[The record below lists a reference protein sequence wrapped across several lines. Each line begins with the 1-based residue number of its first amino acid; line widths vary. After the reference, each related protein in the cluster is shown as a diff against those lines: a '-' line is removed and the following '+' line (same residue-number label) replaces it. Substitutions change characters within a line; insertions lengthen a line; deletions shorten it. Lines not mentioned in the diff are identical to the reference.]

1 MINVLIVD
9 DHSIVRDGIKFL
21 LLNHQKIKIVD
32 ECSNGK
38 EAVDYLENHH
48 PDVILMDINTPEMN
62 GIEATEII
70 SKKYGDIKIIALTMY
85 SERSFITKIL
95 KAGASGYLLKE
106 TSFKE
111 IEEAILS
118 VMDGENYFSKKV
130 SDIILSSYL
139 NKRKKRNYNGLA
151 LIDDLSKRELQVL
164 KLIAD
169 GFTNNKIAEEL
180 ILSIRTVETHR
191 RNLHQK
197 LGVHNTAGLVKFAAE
212 NDLIG

>member
-21 LLNHQKIKIVD
+21 LSNHKKIKIVD
-32 ECSNGK
+32 ECNNGK
-38 EAVDYLENHH
+38 EAVDYVENNK

-62 GIEATEII
+62 GIDATEII
-70 SKKYGDIKIIALTMY
+70 SQKHMDIKIIALTMY
-85 SERSFITKIL
+85 NERAFVTKIL

-106 TSFKE
+106 SNVKE
-111 IEEAILS
+111 IEEAILT
-118 VMDGENYFSKKV
+118 VVDGGNYFSKEI
-130 SDIILSSYL
+130 SNTMLSSYL
-139 NKRKKRNYNGLA
+139 SKKKNYNGLA
-151 LIDDLSKRELQVL
+151 LLDDLSKRELQVL
-164 KLIAD
+164 KLIAT
-169 GFTNNKIAEEL
+169 GLTNNRIADQL
-180 ILSIRTVETHR
+180 ILSIRTIETHR